1 MADRQRLA
9 RTALSVVAGVGR
21 DDPDA
26 EALITAAFVSHEE
39 AAEAYA
45 YLCGFILEALAHEG
59 YRGSIEAAKGYVER
73 LTSSR
78 A

>member
-9 RTALSVVAGVGR
+9 RTALSIVAGVGR

-59 YRGSIEAAKGYVER
+59 YHASIEAAKGYVER
-73 LTSSR
+73 LIGKS

>member
-9 RTALSVVAGVGR
+9 RTALSIVAGVGR

-26 EALITAAFVSHEE
+26 EALITAAFVSHEQT
-39 AAEAYA
+39 AEAYA

-59 YRGSIEAAKGYVER
+59 YHGSIDAAKGNVER
-73 LTSSR
+73 LISR
-78 A
+78 SA